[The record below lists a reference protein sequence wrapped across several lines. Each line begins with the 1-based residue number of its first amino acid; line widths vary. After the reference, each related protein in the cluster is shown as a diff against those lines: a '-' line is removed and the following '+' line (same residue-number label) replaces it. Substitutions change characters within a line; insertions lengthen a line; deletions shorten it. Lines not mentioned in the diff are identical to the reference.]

1 MANHWIVRRPGLY
14 RSNVDGVLGWVTRMS
29 EAHIYD
35 NQLDADMQAG
45 YDNKG
50 SASDFG
56 RSRVRPVEQVLI
68 WKEVC
73 DEEGTG

>member
-1 MANHWIVRRPGLY
+1 
-14 RSNVDGVLGWVTRMS
+14 MS

-73 DEEGTG
+73 DEEETS